1 QTCALPIFLGGPDP
15 PRPRRADRSPP
26 GDHLRHRRRG
36 PRLGRVRRAGGAVRR
51 SGVRRQAGP
60 PLRSRVGEGGAGV
73 PPGGPAPMIP
83 PSTTI
88 TEEGRRTRRALL
100 WLAGLVVAVNLL
112 AWGITRLTSGR
123 GVDGPDGSSYVT
135 TPDGA
140 AAVEGLLDRLGVAT
154 VRIRRPLD
162 EIELDPAGTLLA
174 LDVSSS
180 PYTSSELEAID
191 EFMAAGGRLVVAG
204 QAEFGERLFPDAPRW
219 RTAGADSAQSVG
231 DVAVVGEEVRLGRF
245 GSFEVTAADAP
256 FLTDGNTVI
265 GVSRR
270 VGRGT
275 FVWIA
280 DSFPFHNGGI
290 GRGRNAVAVVGM
302 IDPAGPVYFD
312 EYRHGYRDDA
322 SLWDV
327 IPSGWQTAL
336 LLGAVVVALA
346 LVAYG
351 RRFGP
356 PYDLE
361 RRLPPGRETYLES
374 VAGIL
379 SRAGAVSDS
388 LEVLREEALRR
399 LSERGDPRA
408 AAVAAGLEDAE
419 IEALF

>member
-1 QTCALPIFLGGPDP
+1 
-15 PRPRRADRSPP
+15 
-26 GDHLRHRRRG
+26 
-36 PRLGRVRRAGGAVRR
+36 
-51 SGVRRQAGP
+51 
-60 PLRSRVGEGGAGV
+60 
-73 PPGGPAPMIP
+73 MIP

-204 QAEFGERLFPDAPRW
+204 QAEFVERLFPDAPRW
-219 RTAGADSAQSVG
+219 RTAGADSALTVG
-231 DVAVVGEEVRLGRF
+231 DVAGAGEEVRLGRF
-245 GSFEVTAADAP
+245 GSFEVIAADEP
-256 FLTDGNTVI
+256 FLTDGDTVI

-419 IEALF
+419 IEALFADDVSEESLVSVDRALAKLSREKAR